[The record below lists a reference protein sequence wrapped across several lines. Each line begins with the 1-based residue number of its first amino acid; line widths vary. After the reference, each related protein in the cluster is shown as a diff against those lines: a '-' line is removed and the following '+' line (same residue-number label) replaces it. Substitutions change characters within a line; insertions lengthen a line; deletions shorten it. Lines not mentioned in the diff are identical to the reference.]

1 MTLFIFIYLA
11 VCIGIAYVIADD
23 LHTRVKRKQEA
34 RAAYYYTRY
43 NHYDDSEINTQQTY
57 NTLAYLPHGSA
68 HARQAA
74 YDDPECCPN
83 CCEDDYCAQHNHL
96 FLATADDDAYQYW
109 YGEADRHESESSYNL
124 FDDGYHDD
132 DNNDD
137 NNDGGNDNNFFF

>member
-11 VCIGIAYVIADD
+11 VCIGLDYVIADD
-23 LHTRVKRKQEA
+23 VHTRTKRQQEA
-34 RAAYYYTRY
+34 CAAYYYTRY
-43 NHYDDSEINTQQTY
+43 NHYDDSEINTLHTSD
-57 NTLAYLPHGSA
+57 TIAYLPHGSA
-68 HARQAA
+68 QARQAA
-74 YDDPECCPN
+74 YDDPELCPN

-137 NNDGGNDNNFFF
+137 NNDDGNDNNFFF